1 MKYLITESQIE
12 NLMFQY
18 LDSLDLVQTEKDDKI
33 YFKKSEG
40 DSVSLIVYDTDRE
53 LCKLSWRVI
62 NEISEFFSV
71 DKSDSKEVIGK
82 WVEKTIQMKVSRI
95 EPLVAAQ
102 KRNGIWS

>member
-40 DSVSLIVYDTDRE
+40 DSVSIIVYDKNRE

-62 NEISEFFSV
+62 NEISEFFSI
-71 DKSDSKEVIGK
+71 DKSDSKKVIGR
-82 WVEKTIQMKVSRI
+82 WVEKTLKKKVSSI
-95 EPLVAAQ
+95 QPLSAAQ
-102 KRNGIWS
+102 KRHGIWS